1 MTDFANLLRDFTAD
15 IAVAHRHWKKMS
27 RHVLVQHGVT
37 EAGAIPLAWISRMG
51 ENVHQNVLAERCG
64 LEGASLV
71 RLLDD
76 LQKAGLVTRT
86 PDPNDRRANLLRLT
100 PEGRAAVRNIEI
112 DMDAFRERVLADADP
127 ADIEAAMR
135 VLAIIKAKA
144 ASGEALDPAA

>member
-1 MTDFANLLRDFTAD
+1 MRSPAGT
-15 IAVAHRHWKKMS
+15 S
-27 RHVLVQHGVT
+27 RLI
-37 EAGAIPLAWISRMG
+37 ESLAT
-51 ENVHQNVLAERCG
+51 
-64 LEGASLV
+64 
-71 RLLDD
+71 
-76 LQKAGLVTRT
+76 AGLVTRT